1 MQYFNDFNKIFY
13 KFGDEVDT
21 VVFQDLS
28 LYTDIID
35 QVKDGISFLNFHTIQ
50 EGFRPDQVSIQLYG
64 TPFNYWTFYLLNDDI
79 REQGWPLTNTELN
92 AYIRKIFPNEVL
104 NTRQPFATKFKV
116 GQTVTGSV
124 SGAVGVI
131 KKRNLDLG
139 QIIIDG
145 IANFKEDGE
154 VILSTNSSGVV
165 ESLQTF
171 SAVKEFQSASHFVNA
186 SGEIV
191 DLGVDSDATSSNF
204 GGLLPPGAQITEK
217 THEDVYFTTNESL
230 RQIKVIKPNIINNLI
245 SSFKKSIRS

>member
-217 THEDVYFTTNESL
+217 THEDVYYAVNDSL
-230 RQIKVIKPNIINNLI
+230 RQIKVIKPTLI
-245 SSFKKSIRS
+245 SKVSSHFKTAMRG